1 MLCVQKRES
10 EDKIMNQDKIKM
22 REKLSFAMA
31 NFGNIPVMTLING
44 YLLIFYTNICGLS
57 PAACATLFLIARFL
71 DAINDPLVGFMIDH
85 LPTRKMGHFRPTLI
99 LGTILCSANFLLL
112 WFGPMLST
120 SGKLAIAYVSY
131 ILLGVLFPV
140 MDISLNSLLPV
151 MTEDMKERNSLSSIK
166 GLAYVIGALVI
177 GVAAPLILGD
187 TSNKQGY
194 INLVLIMTA
203 VIFFFS
209 IIGTMGVKERVKPQM
224 ENSYSVKELFKILS
238 QKPVYIT
245 FLAVLLYSIGS
256 NIVNAANTYFYTY
269 IFEDLTLAS
278 IITLITCV
286 TVFPA
291 TMVIGNLIGRFGKKK
306 MYAIGLA
313 LAGLAPI
320 IRLLD
325 VRSIPLLIVS
335 VLIAGIGAGFAAPL
349 NYGIQADNTDYI
361 EVSMGIRAEG
371 AVASLSSFVSK
382 CAMGIG
388 GAIPGYLLQLA
399 GFDSKAAVQNDDVI
413 NVIVLCVLILPAIV
427 NVVAIVIFSKGYP
440 ITKEKLNEQTYLL
453 REKRSKAGISE

>member
-1 MLCVQKRES
+1 
-10 EDKIMNQDKIKM
+10 MNQDKIKM

-31 NFGNIPVMTLING
+31 NFGNIPIMTLING

-71 DAINDPLVGFMIDH
+71 DAINDPLVGFIIDH

-99 LGTILCSANFLLL
+99 LGTILCSVNFLLR

-151 MTEDMKERNSLSSIK
+151 MTEDMKERNSLSTIK

-286 TVFPA
+286 AVFPA

>member
-1 MLCVQKRES
+1 
-10 EDKIMNQDKIKM
+10 MNQDKIKM

-99 LGTILCSANFLLL
+99 LGTILCSVNFLLL

-399 GFDSKAAVQNDDVI
+399 GFDSKAAVQNDNVI

-440 ITKEKLNEQTYLL
+440 ITKEKLNEQICLM
-453 REKRSKAGISE
+453 REKRSKSGISE

>member
-1 MLCVQKRES
+1 
-10 EDKIMNQDKIKM
+10 MNQDKIKM

-151 MTEDMKERNSLSSIK
+151 MTEDMKERNSLSTIK

-286 TVFPA
+286 AVFPA

-440 ITKEKLNEQTYLL
+440 ITKEKLNEQICLM
-453 REKRSKAGISE
+453 REKRSKAGTSE

>member
-1 MLCVQKRES
+1 
-10 EDKIMNQDKIKM
+10 MNQDKIKM

-31 NFGNIPVMTLING
+31 NFGNIPIKTLING

-71 DAINDPLVGFMIDH
+71 DAINDPLVGFIIDH

-99 LGTILCSANFLLL
+99 LGTILCSVNFLLL

-151 MTEDMKERNSLSSIK
+151 MTEDMKERNSLSTIK

-286 TVFPA
+286 AVFPA

-453 REKRSKAGISE
+453 REKRSKAGTSE

>member
-1 MLCVQKRES
+1 
-10 EDKIMNQDKIKM
+10 
-22 REKLSFAMA
+22 MA
-31 NFGNIPVMTLING
+31 NFGNIPIMTLING

-71 DAINDPLVGFMIDH
+71 DAINDPLVGFIIDH

-99 LGTILCSANFLLL
+99 LGTILCSVNFLLL

-151 MTEDMKERNSLSSIK
+151 MTEDMKERNSLSTIK

-209 IIGTMGVKERVKPQM
+209 IIGTMGVKERVKPQV

-286 TVFPA
+286 AVFPA

>member
-1 MLCVQKRES
+1 
-10 EDKIMNQDKIKM
+10 
-22 REKLSFAMA
+22 MA

-71 DAINDPLVGFMIDH
+71 DAINDPLVGFIIDH
-85 LPTRKMGHFRPTLI
+85 LPTRKMGHFRPKLI

-313 LAGLAPI
+313 LAGLTPI

>member
-1 MLCVQKRES
+1 
-10 EDKIMNQDKIKM
+10 MNQDKIKM

-399 GFDSKAAVQNDDVI
+399 GFDSKAAVQNDNVI

-427 NVVAIVIFSKGYP
+427 NVVAIVIFSKGYH
-440 ITKEKLNEQTYLL
+440 ITKEKLNEQICLM
-453 REKRSKAGISE
+453 REKRSKSGISE

>member
-1 MLCVQKRES
+1 
-10 EDKIMNQDKIKM
+10 MNQDKIKM

-31 NFGNIPVMTLING
+31 NFGNIPIMTLING

-71 DAINDPLVGFMIDH
+71 DAINDPLVGFIIDH

-99 LGTILCSANFLLL
+99 LGTILCSVNFLLL

-120 SGKLAIAYVSY
+120 SGNLAIAYVSY

-151 MTEDMKERNSLSSIK
+151 MTEDMKERNSLSTIK

-286 TVFPA
+286 AVFPA

>member
-1 MLCVQKRES
+1 
-10 EDKIMNQDKIKM
+10 MNQDKIKM

-71 DAINDPLVGFMIDH
+71 DAINDPLVGFIIDH

-99 LGTILCSANFLLL
+99 LGTILCSVNFLLL

-151 MTEDMKERNSLSSIK
+151 MTEDMKERNSLSTIK

-361 EVSMGIRAEG
+361 EMSMGIRAEG

>member
-1 MLCVQKRES
+1 
-10 EDKIMNQDKIKM
+10 MNQDKIKM

-31 NFGNIPVMTLING
+31 NFGNIPIMTLVNG

-71 DAINDPLVGFMIDH
+71 DAINDPLVGFIIDH

-99 LGTILCSANFLLL
+99 LGTILCSVNFLLL

-151 MTEDMKERNSLSSIK
+151 MTEDMKERNSLSTIK

-320 IRLLD
+320 IRLLN

-399 GFDSKAAVQNDDVI
+399 GFDSKAAVQNADVI
-413 NVIVLCVLILPAIV
+413 NVIVLCVLILPAII

>member
-1 MLCVQKRES
+1 
-10 EDKIMNQDKIKM
+10 MNQDKIKM

-151 MTEDMKERNSLSSIK
+151 MTEDTKERNSLSSIK

-313 LAGLAPI
+313 LAGLTPI

>member
-1 MLCVQKRES
+1 
-10 EDKIMNQDKIKM
+10 MNQDKIKM

-31 NFGNIPVMTLING
+31 NFGNIPIMTMING

-71 DAINDPLVGFMIDH
+71 DAINDPLVGFIIDH

-99 LGTILCSANFLLL
+99 LGTILCSVNFLLL

-151 MTEDMKERNSLSSIK
+151 MTEDMKERNSLSTIK

-286 TVFPA
+286 AVFPA

>member
-131 ILLGVLFPV
+131 ILIGVLFPV

-151 MTEDMKERNSLSSIK
+151 MTEDMKERNSLSTIK

-286 TVFPA
+286 AVFPA

>member
-1 MLCVQKRES
+1 
-10 EDKIMNQDKIKM
+10 MNQDKIKM

-71 DAINDPLVGFMIDH
+71 DAINDPLVGFIIDH

-256 NIVNAANTYFYTY
+256 NIVNAANTYFYKY

-361 EVSMGIRAEG
+361 EMSMGIRAEG

>member
-1 MLCVQKRES
+1 
-10 EDKIMNQDKIKM
+10 MNQDKIKM

-31 NFGNIPVMTLING
+31 NFGNIPIMTLING

-71 DAINDPLVGFMIDH
+71 DAINDPLVGFIIDH

-99 LGTILCSANFLLL
+99 LGTILCSVNFLLL

-151 MTEDMKERNSLSSIK
+151 MTEDMKERNSLSTIK

-286 TVFPA
+286 AVFPA

-399 GFDSKAAVQNDDVI
+399 GFDSKAAEQNDDVI

>member
-1 MLCVQKRES
+1 
-10 EDKIMNQDKIKM
+10 MNQDKIKM

-31 NFGNIPVMTLING
+31 NFGNIPIMTLING

-151 MTEDMKERNSLSSIK
+151 MTEDTKERNSLSSIK

-320 IRLLD
+320 IRLLN

-399 GFDSKAAVQNDDVI
+399 GFDSKAAVQNADVI
-413 NVIVLCVLILPAIV
+413 NVIVLCVLILPAII

>member
-1 MLCVQKRES
+1 
-10 EDKIMNQDKIKM
+10 MNQDKIKM

-238 QKPVYIT
+238 QKPEYIT

>member
-1 MLCVQKRES
+1 
-10 EDKIMNQDKIKM
+10 MNQDKIKM

-99 LGTILCSANFLLL
+99 LGTILCSVNFLLL

-313 LAGLAPI
+313 LAGLTPI

-453 REKRSKAGISE
+453 REKRSKAGTSE

>member
-1 MLCVQKRES
+1 
-10 EDKIMNQDKIKM
+10 MNQDKIKM

-31 NFGNIPVMTLING
+31 NFGNIPIMTLING

-71 DAINDPLVGFMIDH
+71 DAINDPLVGFIIDH

-99 LGTILCSANFLLL
+99 LGTILCSVNFLLL

-177 GVAAPLILGD
+177 DVAAPLILGD

-286 TVFPA
+286 AVFPA

>member
-1 MLCVQKRES
+1 
-10 EDKIMNQDKIKM
+10 MNQDKIKM

-31 NFGNIPVMTLING
+31 NFGNIPIMTLVNG

-151 MTEDMKERNSLSSIK
+151 MTEDMKERNSLSTIK

>member
-1 MLCVQKRES
+1 
-10 EDKIMNQDKIKM
+10 MNQDKIKM

-71 DAINDPLVGFMIDH
+71 DAINDPLVGFIIDH

-286 TVFPA
+286 AVFPA

>member
-1 MLCVQKRES
+1 
-10 EDKIMNQDKIKM
+10 MNQDKIKM

-71 DAINDPLVGFMIDH
+71 DAINDPLVGFIIDH

-203 VIFFFS
+203 VIFSFS

-361 EVSMGIRAEG
+361 EMSMGIRAEG

>member
-1 MLCVQKRES
+1 
-10 EDKIMNQDKIKM
+10 MNQDKIKM

-71 DAINDPLVGFMIDH
+71 DAINDPLVGFIIDH

-177 GVAAPLILGD
+177 GVAAPLILVD

-325 VRSIPLLIVS
+325 VRNIPLLIVS

-440 ITKEKLNEQTYLL
+440 ITKEKLNEQICLM
-453 REKRSKAGISE
+453 REKRSKSGISE

>member
-1 MLCVQKRES
+1 
-10 EDKIMNQDKIKM
+10 MNQDKIKM

-71 DAINDPLVGFMIDH
+71 DAINDPLVGFIIDH

-99 LGTILCSANFLLL
+99 LGTLLCSANFLLL

-361 EVSMGIRAEG
+361 EMSMGIRAEG

>member
-1 MLCVQKRES
+1 
-10 EDKIMNQDKIKM
+10 MNQDKIKM

-31 NFGNIPVMTLING
+31 NFGNIPIMTLING

-99 LGTILCSANFLLL
+99 LGTILCSVNFLLL

-286 TVFPA
+286 AVFPA

-382 CAMGIG
+382 CPMGIG

>member
-31 NFGNIPVMTLING
+31 NFGNIPIMTLING

-71 DAINDPLVGFMIDH
+71 DAINDPLVGFIIDH

-99 LGTILCSANFLLL
+99 LGTILCSVNFLLL

-151 MTEDMKERNSLSSIK
+151 MTEDMKERNSLSTIK

-177 GVAAPLILGD
+177 GVSAPLILGD

-286 TVFPA
+286 AVFPA

-453 REKRSKAGISE
+453 REKRSKAGTSE

>member
-1 MLCVQKRES
+1 
-10 EDKIMNQDKIKM
+10 MNQDKIKM

-31 NFGNIPVMTLING
+31 NFGNIPIMTLING

-151 MTEDMKERNSLSSIK
+151 MTEDMKERNSLSTIK

-453 REKRSKAGISE
+453 REKRSKAGTSE

>member
-1 MLCVQKRES
+1 
-10 EDKIMNQDKIKM
+10 MNQDKIKM

-31 NFGNIPVMTLING
+31 NFGNIPIMTLING

-71 DAINDPLVGFMIDH
+71 DAINDPLVGFIIDH

-99 LGTILCSANFLLL
+99 LGTILCSVNFLLL

-151 MTEDMKERNSLSSIK
+151 MTEDMKERNSLSTIK

-286 TVFPA
+286 AVFPA

-349 NYGIQADNTDYI
+349 NYGIQADNTDYT

>member
-1 MLCVQKRES
+1 
-10 EDKIMNQDKIKM
+10 MNQDKIKM

-286 TVFPA
+286 AVFPA

-413 NVIVLCVLILPAIV
+413 NMIVLCVLILPAIV

-453 REKRSKAGISE
+453 REKRSKAGTSE

>member
-1 MLCVQKRES
+1 
-10 EDKIMNQDKIKM
+10 MNQDKIKM

-31 NFGNIPVMTLING
+31 NFGNIPIMTLING

-71 DAINDPLVGFMIDH
+71 DAINDPLVGFIIDH

-99 LGTILCSANFLLL
+99 LGTILCSVNFLLL

-151 MTEDMKERNSLSSIK
+151 MTEDMKERNSLSTIK

-269 IFEDLTLAS
+269 IFEGLTLAS
-278 IITLITCV
+278 IITLIACV
-286 TVFPA
+286 AVFPA

-453 REKRSKAGISE
+453 REKRSKAGTSE

>member
-1 MLCVQKRES
+1 
-10 EDKIMNQDKIKM
+10 MNQDKIKM

-269 IFEDLTLAS
+269 IFEDMTLAS

-399 GFDSKAAVQNDDVI
+399 GFDSKAAVQNDNVI

-440 ITKEKLNEQTYLL
+440 ITKEKLNEQICLM
-453 REKRSKAGISE
+453 REKRSKSGISE

>member
-1 MLCVQKRES
+1 
-10 EDKIMNQDKIKM
+10 MNQDKIKM

-71 DAINDPLVGFMIDH
+71 DAINDPLVGFIIDH

-151 MTEDMKERNSLSSIK
+151 MTEDMKERNSLSTIK

-286 TVFPA
+286 AVFPA

>member
-1 MLCVQKRES
+1 
-10 EDKIMNQDKIKM
+10 MNQDKIKM

-31 NFGNIPVMTLING
+31 NFGNIPIMTLING

-71 DAINDPLVGFMIDH
+71 DAINDPLVGFIIDH

-99 LGTILCSANFLLL
+99 LGTILCSVNFLLL

-151 MTEDMKERNSLSSIK
+151 MTEDMKERNSLSTIK

-224 ENSYSVKELFKILS
+224 ENSYSVKELFKIFS

-286 TVFPA
+286 AVFPA

>member
-1 MLCVQKRES
+1 
-10 EDKIMNQDKIKM
+10 MNQDKIKM

-31 NFGNIPVMTLING
+31 NFGNIPIMTLING

-151 MTEDMKERNSLSSIK
+151 MTEDMKERNSLSTIK

-399 GFDSKAAVQNDDVI
+399 GFDSKAAVQNDNVI

>member
-1 MLCVQKRES
+1 
-10 EDKIMNQDKIKM
+10 
-22 REKLSFAMA
+22 MA

-286 TVFPA
+286 AVFPA

-413 NVIVLCVLILPAIV
+413 NMIVLCVLILPAIV

-440 ITKEKLNEQTYLL
+440 ITKEKLNEQICLM
-453 REKRSKAGISE
+453 REKRSKAGTSE

>member
-1 MLCVQKRES
+1 
-10 EDKIMNQDKIKM
+10 
-22 REKLSFAMA
+22 MA

-71 DAINDPLVGFMIDH
+71 DAINDPLVGFIIDH

-99 LGTILCSANFLLL
+99 LGTILCSVNFLLL

>member
-1 MLCVQKRES
+1 
-10 EDKIMNQDKIKM
+10 
-22 REKLSFAMA
+22 
-31 NFGNIPVMTLING
+31 MTLING

-71 DAINDPLVGFMIDH
+71 DAINDPLVGFIIDH

>member
-1 MLCVQKRES
+1 
-10 EDKIMNQDKIKM
+10 MNQDKIKM

-31 NFGNIPVMTLING
+31 NFGNIPIMTLING

-71 DAINDPLVGFMIDH
+71 DAINDPLVGFIIDH

-151 MTEDMKERNSLSSIK
+151 MTEDMKERNSLSTIK

-286 TVFPA
+286 AVFPA

-361 EVSMGIRAEG
+361 EMSMGIRAEG

>member
-1 MLCVQKRES
+1 
-10 EDKIMNQDKIKM
+10 MNQDKIKM

-71 DAINDPLVGFMIDH
+71 DAINDPLVGFIIDH

-413 NVIVLCVLILPAIV
+413 NMIVLCVLILPAIV